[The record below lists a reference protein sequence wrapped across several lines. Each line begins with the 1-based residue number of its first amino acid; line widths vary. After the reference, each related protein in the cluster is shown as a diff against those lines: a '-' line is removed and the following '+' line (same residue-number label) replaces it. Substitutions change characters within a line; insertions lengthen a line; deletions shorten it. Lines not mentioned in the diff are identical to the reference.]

1 MTRTNSIEYLEI
13 LVMNFELCHE
23 LCFLHQDFK
32 IYMDDWPTLCRM
44 DSDNDNR
51 TNGEELGDPDCDW
64 INKDD
69 RRAVSHPG
77 NATSQGQTMTL
88 TRDNLLT
95 LSGWPADR
103 WSQ

>member
-1 MTRTNSIEYLEI
+1 MYYTTISVMTRTNSIEYLEI

-69 RRAVSHPG
+69 RIAVSHPG
-77 NATSQGQTMTL
+77 NAH
-88 TRDNLLT
+88 
-95 LSGWPADR
+95 LSRSNDDLDPR
-103 WSQ
+103 

>member
-1 MTRTNSIEYLEI
+1 MYQTTIIVMTRTHSIEYLEI
-13 LVMNFELCHE
+13 MNFELCHE
-23 LCFLHQDFK
+23 LCFLRQDFK

-69 RRAVSHPG
+69 RIAVSHPG

-95 LSGWPADR
+95 LSW
-103 WSQ
+103 

>member
-1 MTRTNSIEYLEI
+1 MTRTHSIEYLEI
-13 LVMNFELCHE
+13 MNFELYHE
-23 LCFLHQDFK
+23 LCFLRQDFK

-69 RRAVSHPG
+69 RIAVSHPG
-77 NATSQGQTMTL
+77 NAH
-88 TRDNLLT
+88 
-95 LSGWPADR
+95 LSRSNDDLDPR
-103 WSQ
+103 